1 MYFYYSFL
9 IKKRTKKENL
19 YISQEQLTDTDNIPA
34 QGVCSA
40 GQYLQINV

>member
-1 MYFYYSFL
+1 M
-9 IKKRTKKENL
+9 KKRTKKENE
-19 YISQEQLTDTDNIPA
+19 YIFQEQLTDTNHIPA